1 MKEFY
6 QNPSY
11 DWWVECE
18 YIDGFWYASIMP
30 KNLSGNPE
38 FELSPYKLGGDESLL
53 TYEDYVKLI
62 WNQGIEKVLVI
73 PN

>member
-18 YIDGFWYASIMP
+18 YIDGFWYASILP
-30 KNLSGNPE
+30 KNSSDNPE
-38 FELSPYKLGGDESLL
+38 LELSPYKMGATELSL
-53 TYEDYVKLI
+53 TYEIYVDLMSL
-62 WNQGIEKVLVI
+62 QGLKRVLVI